1 MPLPGFEAAL
11 IGLAALAVVTA
22 QFLWPFA
29 EHVNV
34 MSHEGAHA
42 VTASVLGFPVLGIR
56 LNPDATGETSYLA
69 PASGL
74 RRTVTSFTGY
84 LGPSA
89 FGLGAAKL
97 IVLGH
102 IIAVLWLS
110 VVFPVLLLLNLAPAS
125 FGLISV
131 PAAIAALCVLIRY
144 GSAGLDVVMSY
155 SVTWLLLL
163 SGVRVAVQDGARA
176 GDAAT
181 LRTVTRLPRLLW
193 ALLWVAGTLEA
204 VLIGGRILLLRA

>member
-1 MPLPGFEAAL
+1 MPLPGFQAAF
-11 IGLAALAVVTA
+11 IGLAVLAVVIA

-34 MSHEGAHA
+34 MAHEGAHA
-42 VTASVLGFPVLGIR
+42 MTASMLGFPVLGIR

-74 RRTVTSFTGY
+74 RRAVTSFVGY

-97 IVLGH
+97 ISLGH

-110 VVFPVLLLLNLAPAS
+110 VVFLVLLLLNLAPPS
-125 FGLISV
+125 FGFISV
-131 PAAIAALCVLIRY
+131 PVAIAALCVVIRY
-144 GSAGLDVVMSY
+144 GSAGLDVVMAY
-155 SVTWLLLL
+155 GVTWLLLL
-163 SGVRVAVQDGARA
+163 SGVRVAVQDGASA

-181 LRTVTRLPRLLW
+181 LRTITHLPRLLW
-193 ALLWVAGTLEA
+193 ALVWLAGTLEA
-204 VLIGGRILLLRA
+204 VLIGGRILL